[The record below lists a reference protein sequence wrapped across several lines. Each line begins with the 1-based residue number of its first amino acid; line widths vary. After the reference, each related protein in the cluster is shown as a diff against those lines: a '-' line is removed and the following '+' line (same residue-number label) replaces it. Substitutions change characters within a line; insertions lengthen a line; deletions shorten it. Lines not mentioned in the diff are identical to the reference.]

1 MSKVRKELLLD
12 TNNNLERPKCIKKKW
27 EVKWRGGERILCE
40 PVRDVG
46 AMHDFDN
53 SFLSPCPRDIRA
65 KDRTGSTEA
74 FRGSLYIREKS
85 MILIVIVA
93 TPVYLR
99 VEEGCNRETTLI
111 GISIAR
117 YWLQHATNTVEEM
130 IGKPFDTPTT
140 KFMNISI
147 MELETFRILAIS
159 QFPPSS
165 SI

>member
-1 MSKVRKELLLD
+1 MRKEWEA
-12 TNNNLERPKCIKKKW
+12 ER
-27 EVKWRGGERILCE
+27 EGRILCE

-93 TPVYLR
+93 TPVRLR
-99 VEEGCNRETTLI
+99 VEEGCNLRN
-111 GISIAR
+111 
-117 YWLQHATNTVEEM
+117 HASSV
-130 IGKPFDTPTT
+130 
-140 KFMNISI
+140 
-147 MELETFRILAIS
+147 
-159 QFPPSS
+159 FPSLVD
-165 SI
+165 

>member
-1 MSKVRKELLLD
+1 MKGGTLGYR
-12 TNNNLERPKCIKKKW
+12 NNNVGLLERPKCIKKEWGAKR
-27 EVKWRGGERILCE
+27 RGRERILCE

-99 VEEGCNRETTLI
+99 VEEGCNRETTAHWYFHRSSLI
-111 GISIAR
+111 ATCHEYRGGNDWKTFRI
-117 YWLQHATNTVEEM
+117 LQQRNLW
-130 IGKPFDTPTT
+130 IFP
-140 KFMNISI
+140 S
-147 MELETFRILAIS
+147 MELETFRKSLS
-159 QFPPSS
+159 QFPSPT
-165 SI
+165 I

>member
-1 MSKVRKELLLD
+1 MSKVRKKLLLD
-12 TNNNLERPKCIKKKW
+12 TNNNLERPKCIKKEW

-117 YWLQHATNTVEEM
+117 Y
-130 IGKPFDTPTT
+130 
-140 KFMNISI
+140 
-147 MELETFRILAIS
+147 
-159 QFPPSS
+159 
-165 SI
+165 